1 MLLGLN
7 VIDYIGT
14 IEVLLDESYVLERNV
29 RRTNMSFT
37 FCCSMI
43 CSNLHKKVFLD

>member
-14 IEVLLDESYVLERNV
+14 IAVLQDESYVLERNV
-29 RRTNMSFT
+29 RRTSMSFT
-37 FCCSMI
+37 SVV
-43 CSNLHKKVFLD
+43 L